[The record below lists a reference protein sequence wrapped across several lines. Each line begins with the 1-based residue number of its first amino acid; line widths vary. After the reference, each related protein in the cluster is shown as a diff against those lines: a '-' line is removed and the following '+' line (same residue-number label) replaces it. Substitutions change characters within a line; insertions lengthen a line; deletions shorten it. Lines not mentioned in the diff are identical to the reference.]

1 MTYKQLDEKANV
13 IANALIDKGVK
24 PKSNVLVMLSRDSNL
39 ITSILG
45 ILKAGCAFIPID
57 PEYPQERIN
66 YIYENSNADYIIA
79 NESGENSLDIE
90 ELLKDGNSENP
101 DVNVDSDDLAYMIY
115 TSGSTGNPKGVMN
128 L

>member
-1 MTYKQLDEKANV
+1 MKNKLVDKGDETALVASDETLTYKQLDEKANV

-79 NESGENSLDIE
+79 NESGE
-90 ELLKDGNSENP
+90 KFFR
-101 DVNVDSDDLAYMIY
+101 Y
-115 TSGSTGNPKGVMN
+115 
-128 L
+128 